1 VDILAEIEEMLGKK
15 PLKSKKLKIIDHLGT
30 YYATF
35 DGSTNWK
42 VEKWLYK
49 LLRLCNGK
57 VTVDQIATHLAKVA
71 DVSVEQIRPSLKEI
85 LDELERE
92 RFISYI

>member
-1 VDILAEIEEMLGKK
+1 MPDVDEILNKH

-35 DGSTNWK
+35 DGSKIWK
-42 VEKWLYK
+42 VEKWLFR
-49 LLRLCNGK
+49 LLRMCDGK
-57 VTVDQIATHLAKVA
+57 RTFDQIADYISKIAEVPMDYA
-71 DVSVEQIRPSLKEI
+71 RQNLKEI

-92 RFISYI
+92 KFISYV